1 MSLSETGPKR
11 TGRSVRILLVGD
23 RDVGKT
29 SIILS
34 LVNEEFLDEVPGR
47 AETITIPAEV
57 TPELVP
63 TDIIDY
69 HGGFP
74 VFAVSGLGCCFIF
87 LVFLPRKRTGPRRT
101 VRTNTSCRRRV
112 PGVLCGGRRQPTKR

>member
-1 MSLSETGPKR
+1 MSSETGRKQ

-34 LVNEEFLDEVPGR
+34 LVNEEFLDEVPGK

-69 HGGFP
+69 HGKCQ
-74 VFAVSGLGCCFIF
+74 SL
-87 LVFLPRKRTGPRRT
+87 LSSL
-101 VRTNTSCRRRV
+101 RV
-112 PGVLCGGRRQPTKR
+112 VDIMCILL

>member
-1 MSLSETGPKR
+1 MFDAVCSTVEVLFQKMSSELGPR
-11 TGRSVRILLVGD
+11 QTGRSVRILLVGD

-69 HGGFP
+69 HGEFR
-74 VFAVSGLGCCFIF
+74 FACDHVVCM
-87 LVFLPRKRTGPRRT
+87 
-101 VRTNTSCRRRV
+101 
-112 PGVLCGGRRQPTKR
+112 

>member
-1 MSLSETGPKR
+1 VFRCRARVRRVSVGFWLGLPIAVAFQTMPSETGPR
-11 TGRSVRILLVGD
+11 QSGRSVRILLVGD

-69 HGGFP
+69 HGWF
-74 VFAVSGLGCCFIF
+74 SDTL
-87 LVFLPRKRTGPRRT
+87 
-101 VRTNTSCRRRV
+101 
-112 PGVLCGGRRQPTKR
+112 

>member
-1 MSLSETGPKR
+1 MGPR
-11 TGRSVRILLVGD
+11 HSGRSVRILLVGD

-69 HGGFP
+69 HGKCCADVL
-74 VFAVSGLGCCFIF
+74 VFCTYGGNRRPYVSNAVSMLLFSGRR
-87 LVFLPRKRTGPRRT
+87 LPHRKRTG
-101 VRTNTSCRRRV
+101 
-112 PGVLCGGRRQPTKR
+112 

>member
-1 MSLSETGPKR
+1 MSSEIGPKLA
-11 TGRSVRILLVGD
+11 GRSVRILLVGD

-69 HGGFP
+69 HGK
-74 VFAVSGLGCCFIF
+74 LLFI
-87 LVFLPRKRTGPRRT
+87 LVLIKNLINSQTR
-101 VRTNTSCRRRV
+101 
-112 PGVLCGGRRQPTKR
+112 L

>member
-1 MSLSETGPKR
+1 MSSEMGPKQA
-11 TGRSVRILLVGD
+11 GRSVRILLVGD

-69 HGGFP
+69 HGM
-74 VFAVSGLGCCFIF
+74 FISF
-87 LVFLPRKRTGPRRT
+87 IKIT
-101 VRTNTSCRRRV
+101 
-112 PGVLCGGRRQPTKR
+112 

>member
-1 MSLSETGPKR
+1 MSTEMGPKQA
-11 TGRSVRILLVGD
+11 GRSVRILLVGD

-69 HGGFP
+69 NGKLYIICLLTSYHI
-74 VFAVSGLGCCFIF
+74 GCI
-87 LVFLPRKRTGPRRT
+87 P
-101 VRTNTSCRRRV
+101 NY
-112 PGVLCGGRRQPTKR
+112 

>member
-1 MSLSETGPKR
+1 MGPKQS
-11 TGRSVRILLVGD
+11 GRPVRILLLGD

-34 LVNEEFLDEVPGR
+34 LVNEEFLEEVPSK

-69 HGGFP
+69 HGKCELFD
-74 VFAVSGLGCCFIF
+74 LI
-87 LVFLPRKRTGPRRT
+87 
-101 VRTNTSCRRRV
+101 N
-112 PGVLCGGRRQPTKR
+112 